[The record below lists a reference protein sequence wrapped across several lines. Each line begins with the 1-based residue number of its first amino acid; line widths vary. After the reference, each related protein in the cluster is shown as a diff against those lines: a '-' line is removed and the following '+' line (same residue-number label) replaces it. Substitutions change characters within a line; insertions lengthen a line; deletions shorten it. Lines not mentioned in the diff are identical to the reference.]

1 MHNSA
6 QSSITSSTA
15 AVSERRQAPRT
26 PERVHLI
33 ARGTPGGWDETVSST
48 IDPPTRHDGLR
59 SDARKIMNR
68 ELDHNTPAL
77 PRGDPPCQGKPCD
90 AVRRDRLKRDEGEQG
105 LHAFC

>member
-33 ARGTPGGWDETVSST
+33 AGGTPGGWDETVSST
-48 IDPPTRHDGLR
+48 IDPP
-59 SDARKIMNR
+59 
-68 ELDHNTPAL
+68 NTA
-77 PRGDPPCQGKPCD
+77 
-90 AVRRDRLKRDEGEQG
+90 
-105 LHAFC
+105 

>member
-1 MHNSA
+1 MVGTK
-6 QSSITSSTA
+6 QSA
-15 AVSERRQAPRT
+15 AVQHYRP
-26 PERVHLI
+26 P
-33 ARGTPGGWDETVSST
+33 
-48 IDPPTRHDGLR
+48 PPTRHDGLR

-105 LHAFC
+105 LHALC